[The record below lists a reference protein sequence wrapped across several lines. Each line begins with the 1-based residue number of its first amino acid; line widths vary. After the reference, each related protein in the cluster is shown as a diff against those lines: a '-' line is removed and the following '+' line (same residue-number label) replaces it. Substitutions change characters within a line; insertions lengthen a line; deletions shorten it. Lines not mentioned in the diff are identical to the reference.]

1 MSLKLL
7 DIFVTENSEV
17 KLVLVSPGKIVEQLV
32 ENLKADYLKR
42 NIALKYNYE
51 KGVCLLEPDLVRSL
65 IINLMDNS
73 RKAMT
78 DNGHG
83 IISVEV
89 KMTDNGCSI
98 IVKDNGK
105 GMPPEALQHITEAF
119 YRVDK
124 SRSRKQGGAGLGLAL
139 CAKIV
144 EVHNGDI
151 KFESKENEGTTV
163 TVELKGGRA

>member
-1 MSLKLL
+1 
-7 DIFVTENSEV
+7 
-17 KLVLVSPGKIVEQLV
+17 
-32 ENLKADYLKR
+32 
-42 NIALKYNYE
+42 
-51 KGVCLLEPDLVRSL
+51 
-65 IINLMDNS
+65 
-73 RKAMT
+73 MT

-124 SRSRKQGGAGLGLAL
+124 SRSTRGTGLGLAIVKHIVKL
-139 CAKIV
+139 FNGEISVKSKVGIGSTFTVKI
-144 EVHNGDI
+144 
-151 KFESKENEGTTV
+151 KK
-163 TVELKGGRA
+163 

>member
-1 MSLKLL
+1 M
-7 DIFVTENSEV
+7 
-17 KLVLVSPGKIVEQLV
+17 
-32 ENLKADYLKR
+32 KR

-89 KMTDNGCSI
+89 KMTDSGCSI

-119 YRVDK
+119 TELINHVQENRVEPIRIGAVCK
-124 SRSRKQGGAGLGLAL
+124 NCRS
-139 CAKIV
+139 
-144 EVHNGDI
+144 
-151 KFESKENEGTTV
+151 S
-163 TVELKGGRA
+163 